1 MIRRIKNKIA
11 RRINNVLD
19 NLTRLYYAALL
30 FFALVFT
37 AFLWWSLAIYECNC
51 CPAPSIP

>member
-1 MIRRIKNKIA
+1 MIRRIKNKIV

-51 CPAPSIP
+51 CPTPSTP